1 MERHVDN
8 EFINLLHSKT
18 PDYKIDLYD
27 NLIINEKI

>member
-18 PDYKIDLYD
+18 SDYKIDLYD
-27 NLIINEKI
+27 NLSINKKV